1 MGTSSVFVGIDISK
15 SRLDVVLIPQETS
28 FSIPNQ
34 EAPLKKLVVR
44 LQKISPKIILMEATG
59 GYEHLVLAALR
70 EAELPAHFINPRQVR
85 DFARSLGILAKTDK
99 IDARVLALFAEKI
112 RPEPRPLPDAA
123 QQELKQLMTR
133 KRQLGKMIQ
142 QEQNRLPMS
151 PSPRVQESIRRVIQA
166 LHSQL
171 QTLEQEI
178 DDFFRQHPLWMKKGE
193 LLRSVPGVG
202 PQTSLSLVAWLWELG
217 RLSRREIAALVGVAP
232 FSWDSGAWRGRRSI
246 RGGRPG
252 IRRVLYMATVAA
264 VRCNEVIRNFYHRL
278 LQQGK
283 AKKLAIIA
291 CMRKLLTILNAMV
304 KNQQPWHTQALTS

>member
-1 MGTSSVFVGIDISK
+1 MATSPVFVGIDISK
-15 SRLDVVLIPQETS
+15 SRLDVVLIPSGTS
-28 FSIPNQ
+28 FSIPNE
-34 EAPLKKLVVR
+34 EAAVKKLGAR
-44 LQKISPKIILMEATG
+44 LQKARPHLILLEATG
-59 GYEHLVLAALR
+59 GYEQLVLAALR
-70 EAELPAHFINPRQVR
+70 EAELPARFINPRQVR

-99 IDARVLALFAEKI
+99 IDARVLALFAEKL

-133 KRQLGKMIQ
+133 KRQLSKMIQ
-142 QEQNRLPMS
+142 QEQNRLPLS
-151 PSPRVQESIRRVIQA
+151 PAPRVQESIRSVIQA
-166 LHSQL
+166 LEAQL

-178 DDFFRQHPLWMKKGE
+178 DDFFRQHPLWVEKEE

-264 VRCNEVIRNFYHRL
+264 LRCNQVIRTFYHRL

-304 KNQQPWHTQALTS
+304 KNQQPWQTQVLTP